1 MERIKLRP
9 QLNEVNTWTVD
20 QFVSY
25 CSKHPAK
32 TSAVCARISR

>member
-9 QLNEVNTWTVD
+9 QLNEARSWTVD

-32 TSAVCARISR
+32 TAAVCARISR